1 LSNQGNPSSSTAA
14 NPGLEASNSNSLNP
28 DKNTILRE
36 LTTAVLLLSPD
47 IEVTWMN
54 AAAENLLGVSLKRAQ
69 YQNLATLAP
78 GLESLADLCSRAIRE
93 QHSFGQTINL
103 PNFQRETGDQE
114 LAVRVSLLAESRDNR
129 LLVELFDITHK
140 HQLDRENA
148 LVVQHGVSR
157 RMLRQLAHEI
167 RNPLGGLRG
176 AAQLLERELHDAS
189 LHEFTQIIIGE
200 ADRLAALMDS
210 LLGPNRQPNRKL
222 LNIHELLERVATIVE
237 SEWSRLTVKR
247 DYDPS
252 LPELLLDRDQLI
264 QALLNLLRNAAQ
276 ATDGQGTIVIRTRI
290 LTNHILHTTAHKLV
304 ALIEI
309 EDNGPGVPA
318 DIADT
323 LFYPLVTGRPEGTGL
338 GLPLAQDLV
347 NRHQGLIEYESTPTR
362 TVFRMQ
368 LPVVPAQSD
377 S

>member
-1 LSNQGNPSSSTAA
+1 LSNRDNPPSSVGAKL
-14 NPGLEASNSNSLNP
+14 LEARHSRSSNL
-28 DKNTILRE
+28 DKNTVLRE
-36 LTTAVLLLSPD
+36 LTTAVLLVSPD
-47 IEVTWMN
+47 IEVIWMN
-54 AAAENLLGVSLKRAQ
+54 AAAEDLLGVSLKRAQ
-69 YQNLATLAP
+69 YQNLAALAP
-78 GLESLADLCSRAIRE
+78 GLDSLADLCSRAIRE

-103 PNFQRETGDQE
+103 PRFQRESGDQE
-114 LAVRVSLLAESRDNR
+114 LAVRVSMLADSRDNL
-129 LLVELFDITHK
+129 LLVELFDITQR

-148 LVVQHGVSR
+148 LVAQHGVSR

-176 AAQLLERELHDAS
+176 AAQLLERELNDAS
-189 LHEFTQIIIGE
+189 LREFTQIIINE

-237 SEWSRLTVKR
+237 SEWNRLTVKR

-276 ATDGQGTIVIRTRI
+276 AIDGQGTIVVRTRI

-323 LFYPLVTGRPEGTGL
+323 LFYPLVSGRADGTGL

-362 TVFRMQ
+362 TVFRMH
-368 LPVVPAQSD
+368 LPVLPIESAS
-377 S
+377 

>member
-1 LSNQGNPSSSTAA
+1 LSNRDNPSSAA
-14 NPGLEASNSNSLNP
+14 SAELRLDARYPNSSSP
-28 DKNTILRE
+28 DQNTILRE
-36 LTTAVLLLSPD
+36 LTTAVLLVSPD
-47 IEVTWMN
+47 IEVTWLN
-54 AAAENLLGVSLKRAQ
+54 AAAENLLGISLKRAQ
-69 YQNLATLAP
+69 HQNLAALAP

-103 PNFQRETGDQE
+103 PRFQRESGDQE
-114 LAVRVSLLAESRDNR
+114 LAVRVSLLAESRENQ
-129 LLVELFDITHK
+129 LLVELFDISQR

-148 LVVQHGVSR
+148 LLAQHGVSR

-176 AAQLLERELHDAS
+176 AAQLLERELNDVS
-189 LHEFTQIIIGE
+189 LREFTQIIIGE

-237 SEWSRLTVKR
+237 SEWSRLTVER

-276 ATDGQGTIVIRTRI
+276 ATDGHGTIIVRTRI
-290 LTNHILHTTAHKLV
+290 LTNHILHATAHKLV

-309 EDNGPGVPA
+309 EDDGPGVPA

-323 LFYPLVTGRPEGTGL
+323 LFYPLVTGRVDGTGL

-368 LPVVPAQSD
+368 LPVLKTESEG
-377 S
+377 

>member
-1 LSNQGNPSSSTAA
+1 
-14 NPGLEASNSNSLNP
+14 
-28 DKNTILRE
+28 
-36 LTTAVLLLSPD
+36 
-47 IEVTWMN
+47 
-54 AAAENLLGVSLKRAQ
+54 
-69 YQNLATLAP
+69 
-78 GLESLADLCSRAIRE
+78 
-93 QHSFGQTINL
+93 
-103 PNFQRETGDQE
+103 
-114 LAVRVSLLAESRDNR
+114 
-129 LLVELFDITHK
+129 LLVELFDISQR

-148 LVVQHGVSR
+148 LLAQHGVSR

-176 AAQLLERELHDAS
+176 AAQLLERELNDAS
-189 LHEFTQIIIGE
+189 LREFTQIIIGE

-276 ATDGQGTIVIRTRI
+276 ATDGHGTITVRTRI
-290 LTNHILHTTAHKLV
+290 LTNHILHATTHKLV

-309 EDNGPGVPA
+309 EDDGPGVPE

-323 LFYPLVTGRPEGTGL
+323 LFYPLVTGRVDGTGL

-368 LPVVPAQSD
+368 LPVLQTESEG
-377 S
+377 

>member
-1 LSNQGNPSSSTAA
+1 MSNQDDPSRLADANSRLDNRSLST
-14 NPGLEASNSNSLNP
+14 NSP
-28 DKNTILRE
+28 DHNTILRE
-36 LTTAVLLLSPD
+36 LTTAILLVNPD
-47 IEVTWMN
+47 NEITWMN
-54 AAAENLLGVSLKRAQ
+54 AAAENLLGISLKRAQ
-69 YQNLATLAP
+69 YQNLSTLAP
-78 GLESLADLCSRAIRE
+78 GLESLADLCSRAILE

-103 PNFQRETGDQE
+103 PRFQRESGDQE
-114 LAVRVSLLAESRDNR
+114 LAVRVSMLPGSRDTR
-129 LLVELFDITHK
+129 LLVELFDISQR
-140 HQLDRENA
+140 HQLDRESA
-148 LVVQHGVSR
+148 LVAQHGVSR

-176 AAQLLERELHDAS
+176 AAQLLERELNDAS
-189 LHEFTQIIIGE
+189 LREFTQIIIGE

-237 SEWSRLTVKR
+237 SEWSRLTIKR

-252 LPELLLDRDQLI
+252 LPELFLDRDQLI

-276 ATDGQGTIVIRTRI
+276 ATDGQGMIVVRTRI
-290 LTNHILHTTAHKLV
+290 LTNHILHTTAYKLV
-304 ALIEI
+304 ALIEV
-309 EDNGPGVPA
+309 EDNGPGVPE

-323 LFYPLVTGRPEGTGL
+323 LFYPLVTGRPDGTGL

-347 NRHQGLIEYESTPTR
+347 NRHQGLIEYESTPVR

-368 LPVVPAQSD
+368 LPVLRTQAD
-377 S
+377 G